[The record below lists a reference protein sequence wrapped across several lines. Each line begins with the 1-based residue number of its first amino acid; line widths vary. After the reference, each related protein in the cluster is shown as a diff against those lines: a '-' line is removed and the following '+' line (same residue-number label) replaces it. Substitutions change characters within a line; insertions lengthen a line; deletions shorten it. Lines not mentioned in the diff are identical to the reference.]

1 MSDISTNISFPVSD
15 EEAKLIE
22 AYYGLSASPTH
33 SDYIRFEAKISNCK
47 ITLYKKKDENGCSKA
62 LFQGPGAVGEASIFH
77 DVSSTQK
84 PLPKVKVTLSPKK
97 PYPFRDQIGSDEVGT
112 GSFFGPVVVCAAYVD
127 RAGYAVLQEL
137 GVTDSKKMRDEYI
150 LSIGQ
155 TLVQQF
161 DYSLLVLRNEK
172 YNQVYESGIN
182 MNAMKAK
189 MHNQCLSN
197 LFQRHPDVSIFQD
210 QFAEEGLYYHYLK
223 NEKNVVRNIVFATKG
238 ETKYPS
244 VALGSVIARYSF
256 LKEMQKLS
264 EELGE
269 EIPQGAGS
277 QVDEFAKKIAQ
288 NYSNFPWEKY
298 VKKNF
303 ANFAKIFSEANE

>member
-1 MSDISTNISFPVSD
+1 MSDISTNISFPVTD
-15 EEAKLIE
+15 EEGKLIE
-22 AYYGLSASPTH
+22 AYYGPSASPTH
-33 SDYIRFEAKISNCK
+33 SDYIRFEAKIKNCK
-47 ITLYKKKDENGCSKA
+47 ITLYKKKDENGCCKV
-62 LFQGPGAVGEASIFH
+62 LFQGPGATGEASIFH
-77 DVSSTQK
+77 DVSSVK
-84 PLPKVKVTLSPKK
+84 KSKPKVQIKLPPKK

-112 GSFFGPVVVCAAYVD
+112 GSFFGPIVVCAAYVD
-127 RAGYAVLQEL
+127 RSGYATLQEL

-150 LSIGQ
+150 MSIGP

-172 YNQVYESGIN
+172 YNQVFESGIN

-189 MHNQCLSN
+189 LHNQCLFN
-197 LFQRHPDVSIFQD
+197 LLQRHPSVSIFQD

-223 NEKNVVRNIVFATKG
+223 NEKNIVRNIVFAIKG
-238 ETKYPS
+238 ETKFPS

-264 EELGE
+264 DELSIK
-269 EIPQGAGS
+269 IPQGAGA
-277 QVDEFAKKIAQ
+277 QVDEFAKKLAK
-288 NYSNFPWEKY
+288 NNPNFPWEKY

-303 ANFAKIFSEANE
+303 ANFAKISSEENE

>member
-1 MSDISTNISFPVSD
+1 MSDNSTNISFPVSE

-22 AYYGLSASPTH
+22 AYYGLSASPLH

-47 ITLYKKKDENGCSKA
+47 ITLYKKKDEKGCSKA
-62 LFQGPGAVGEASIFH
+62 LFQGPGAAREASIFH
-77 DVSSTQK
+77 DVSNLK
-84 PLPKVKVTLSPKK
+84 KMEPKVKIALSPKK

-112 GSFFGPVVVCAAYVD
+112 GSFFGPIVVCAAFVD
-127 RAGYAVLQEL
+127 RAGYATLQEL

-155 TLVQQF
+155 DLVRQF

-172 YNQVYESGIN
+172 YNQVFESGIN

-189 MHNQCLSN
+189 MHNQCLFN
-197 LFQRHPDVSIFQD
+197 LLERHPGVSIFQD

-223 NEKNVVRNIVFATKG
+223 NEKNIVRNIVFATKG
-238 ETKYPS
+238 ETKFPS

-264 EELGE
+264 DELGI
-269 EIPQGAGS
+269 EIPQGAGA
-277 QVDEFAKKIAQ
+277 QVDEFAKNLSKS
-288 NYSNFPWEKY
+288 NPNFPWEKY

-303 ANFAKIFSEANE
+303 ANFAKIPTEGNE